1 MDTIEI
7 LEKMFELIEKVKI
20 LKNEQLRIT
29 TLYENTIV
37 LTRELCEQTAN
48 ENKIAEYKRAEI
60 RLKQGIQQINSDTQ
74 QEYDRLKAEMERM
87 QLLINTEN

>member
-60 RLKQGIQQINSDTQ
+60 LLKQGIQQINSDTQ